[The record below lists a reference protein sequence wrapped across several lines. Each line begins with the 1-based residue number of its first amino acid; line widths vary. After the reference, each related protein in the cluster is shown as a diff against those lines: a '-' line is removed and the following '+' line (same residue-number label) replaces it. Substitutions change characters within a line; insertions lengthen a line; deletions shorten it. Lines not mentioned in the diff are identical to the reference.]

1 MAQVYKHC
9 CVKTNSVGKQFF
21 FATHPYY
28 LNCLTIIVYF
38 SVCPSVKCLNGGILD
53 VNTCTCDCPNP
64 FTGWT
69 CAGNISACFI
79 GRMLDIHTCTC
90 DCPNTFTGWTCAGN
104 ILECL
109 IVRIT
114 GINTFTL
121 DSPGS
126 FA

>member
-1 MAQVYKHC
+1 MYKRC
-9 CVKTNSVGKQFF
+9 CVNNNCVGKKFI

-28 LNCLTIIVYF
+28 LNCLTIIVNF

-53 VNTCTCDCPNP
+53 VNTCTCDCPSS

-79 GRMLDIHTCTC
+79 GRMPDIHTCTY
-90 DCPNTFTGWTCAGN
+90 DCPNSFTGWICAGN

-109 IVRIT
+109 IWRIT
-114 GINTFTL
+114 GVNTFTL
-121 DSPGS
+121 DCPGS
-126 FA
+126 FTG